1 MKTILSEEEV
11 QMIAKKLHELPIFV
25 LPKVNEI
32 IGIINNAQTKNTYL
46 QKDEDI
52 DKKDE

>member
-25 LPKVNEI
+25 LPKVNEVVE
-32 IGIINNAQTKNTYL
+32 IINKAQTREIDNKTIN
-46 QKDEDI
+46 KDE
-52 DKKDE
+52 